1 MMEEKK
7 LKDIENITNV
17 FMQLDYARTPSSIL
31 AYLMLEEEDSVTFNK
46 IIDQLGLSK
55 ASTSTGLRFLENKGM
70 ISYQGRL
77 HSRERFIH
85 LNPMGMVVWL
95 TSRIIV
101 LEEMKNLFNKVA
113 DYHASAYGEQFR
125 TLAHLYDKLDA
136 VVNQVLEDFDKGKS

>member
-85 LNPMGMVVWL
+85 LNPMGMVAWL

-113 DYHASAYGEQFR
+113 D
-125 TLAHLYDKLDA
+125 
-136 VVNQVLEDFDKGKS
+136 

>member
-1 MMEEKK
+1 
-7 LKDIENITNV
+7 
-17 FMQLDYARTPSSIL
+17 
-31 AYLMLEEEDSVTFNK
+31 
-46 IIDQLGLSK
+46 
-55 ASTSTGLRFLENKGM
+55 M

-85 LNPMGMVVWL
+85 LNPMGMVAWL

-113 DYHASAYGEQFR
+113 DYHGSTYGEQFR